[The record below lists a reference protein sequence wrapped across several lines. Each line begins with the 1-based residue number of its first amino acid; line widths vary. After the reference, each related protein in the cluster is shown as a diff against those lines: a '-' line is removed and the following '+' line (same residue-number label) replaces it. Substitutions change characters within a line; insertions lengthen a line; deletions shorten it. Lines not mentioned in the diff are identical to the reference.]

1 MRGPSEALHEGAALG
16 RGGRGKGATPQPI
29 AGPRGRD
36 RHAAPPPGRQEASP
50 GDHRAPPTP
59 PPPSHSGPRAG
70 GGWPPHPPHP
80 PQLGSHRRGPPPP
93 RSRGDAPPPKGTATR
108 WGEQRLDL
116 LPRAHT
122 SVPEQR
128 AQQNNMEATPHMTLP

>member
-1 MRGPSEALHEGAALG
+1 MRGPSEGLHEGPALG
-16 RGGRGKGATPQPI
+16 RGGRGKGATPQPM

-36 RHAAPPPGRQEASP
+36 RHAAPPPGRQETR
-50 GDHRAPPTP
+50 GPPPIPPPLALRPESGRGGGP
-59 PPPSHSGPRAG
+59 PPPSPA
-70 GGWPPHPPHP
+70 P
-80 PQLGSHRRGPPPP
+80 HRRGPPPP
-93 RSRGDAPPPKGTATR
+93 RSRGDSPPPPEGTATR

-128 AQQNNMEATPHMTLP
+128 ALQNSMEAACHMTLP